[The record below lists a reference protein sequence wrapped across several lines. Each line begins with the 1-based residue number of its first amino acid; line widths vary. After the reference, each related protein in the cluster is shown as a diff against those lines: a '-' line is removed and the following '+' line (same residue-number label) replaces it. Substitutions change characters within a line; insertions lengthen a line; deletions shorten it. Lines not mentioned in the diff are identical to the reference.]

1 MNPVPP
7 SQVHKERSPLLLNF
21 KALPA
26 VIALAILVAVFA
38 SISRQHTKERVRLW
52 LIGWAF
58 VLLRSII
65 LFVRPA
71 GAGWKNLDFAIGMGA
86 LELASVSFVVSVAP
100 GATTT
105 RRQLLLG
112 AVLGV
117 PALTY
122 TYGMVWGVGA
132 PAFYY
137 SVVLIA
143 LSGILS
149 LLWRWYRKLS
159 PYVISIAVGSLALA
173 GVLAWAIATNS
184 DARGVH
190 FILATMNF
198 VVAGLFLYRLHRISA
213 GVMATGLGFVGWGA
227 VPTLRALR
235 SRAPSLGHE
244 AEVWN
249 IPKYLVAVGMIVT
262 LLEDQI
268 RYSEH
273 LAYHDALTG
282 LPNRRLVQDR
292 LVQAIAHAD
301 RATHKVAVLL
311 LDLDDFKEV
320 NDTFGHR
327 IGDAALQQVVTR
339 LSSRM
344 RAADTLARTGGDE
357 FTVVSEVADEDGAQ
371 TLVSALESALVL
383 PLKVEGKLVRTG
395 VSIGY
400 ALYPDDAVEP
410 VELCAAADRAM
421 YASKRGARS
430 LRSTSGGESSSR

>member
-1 MNPVPP
+1 M
-7 SQVHKERSPLLLNF
+7 LLNF

-26 VIALAILVAVFA
+26 LIALAILVAVFA
-38 SISRQHTKERVRLW
+38 AISRQHTKERVSLW

-65 LFVRPA
+65 LFIHPA
-71 GAGWKNLDFAIGMGA
+71 GESWKNLDFAIGIGA

-100 GATTT
+100 SATTT

-112 AVLGV
+112 SVLGI

-122 TYGMVWGVGA
+122 TYGMVWGVEA
-132 PAFYY
+132 NAFYY
-137 SVVLIA
+137 AVVFVALIGA
-143 LSGILS
+143 LS
-149 LLWRWYRKLS
+149 LLWIWHRKITG
-159 PYVISIAVGSLALA
+159 YVIAMGVGSIVVA
-173 GVLAWAIATNS
+173 GVIASSIVSGS
-184 DARGVH
+184 DDKGVH
-190 FILATMNF
+190 LILATMYF
-198 VVAGLFLYRLHRISA
+198 VAAGLFWYRLRRISA
-213 GVMATGLGFVGWGA
+213 GVMATVLGFVGWGA
-227 VPTLRALR
+227 VPSIMALR
-235 SRAPSLGHE
+235 SIAPSLGHD

-282 LPNRRLVQDR
+282 LPNRRLLQDR
-292 LVQAIAHAD
+292 LLQAMAHAD

-327 IGDAALQQVVTR
+327 IGDAALQQVVAR

-344 RAADTLARTGGDE
+344 RAVDTLARTGGDE
-357 FTVVSEVADEDGAQ
+357 FTVISEVANQQGAR

-383 PLKVEGKLVRTG
+383 PLKIEGKLVRTG

-400 ALYPDDAVEP
+400 ALYPDDAIDP

-421 YASKRGARS
+421 YSSKRGARS
-430 LRSTSGGESSSR
+430 LRSSVGGNATL